1 MDHCEKGTKL
11 SGWRAGPGCWWYLI
25 QVLTTCKS
33 EFSTTIAWLMSTLEV
48 VKPKAHLCLWL
59 KPLIFLRKRWLF
71 VLDEDEIVD
80 DEDKNIFGL
89 FNF

>member
-1 MDHCEKGTKL
+1 
-11 SGWRAGPGCWWYLI
+11 
-25 QVLTTCKS
+25 
-33 EFSTTIAWLMSTLEV
+33 MSTLEV